1 VIKNMSQP
9 KDEYRKSDI
18 SMLCDIILQFSY
30 KPNATKNGGA
40 DGTPS
45 FADQAHS
52 ISRPLFLPAA

>member
-1 VIKNMSQP
+1 VIKNISQP
-9 KDEYRKSDI
+9 TDEYRKSDI
-18 SMLCDIILQFSY
+18 YLLCDTILQFSY

-52 ISRPLFLPAA
+52 IYRPLFLPAA